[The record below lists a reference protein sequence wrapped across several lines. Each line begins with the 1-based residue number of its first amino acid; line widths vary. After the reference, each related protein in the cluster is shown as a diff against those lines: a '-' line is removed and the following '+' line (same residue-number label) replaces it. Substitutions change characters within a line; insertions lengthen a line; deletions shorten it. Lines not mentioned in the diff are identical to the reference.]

1 MPSELASKISTAHPS
16 FTFYRH
22 PTSRVLYFVF
32 FSPDS
37 APVKVRMMHTMAIP
51 GLLNVTAKE
60 QGVHVDQK
68 IEIHDM
74 DDLVFEERDQRI
86 GKFRSVYLL
95 NEQKGTESVWEGMP
109 TS

>member
-1 MPSELASKISTAHPS
+1 MPLSRIGAKIPSTHPS

-22 PTSRVLYFVF
+22 PASKVPYFIF

-60 QGVHVDQK
+60 QGVHVNQM
-68 IEIHDM
+68 IEIHDI
-74 DDLVFEERDQRI
+74 DDLVFEERDERI
-86 GKFRSVYLL
+86 GKFRSVIC
-95 NEQKGTESVWEGMP
+95 
-109 TS
+109 